1 MQKARKDIELLKADL
16 DDAMKQLAA
25 AKKRATAG
33 GDDLQLEIDD
43 LLDQLTDALKAK
55 RAAEQEVRELTE
67 GQRSAAPRGLVPA
80 AAPGQDSRKAQ
91 MEIESLKQEN
101 EELKEEI
108 ILKIGED
115 DHDDGLD
122 INIPQTQVEAE
133 VETEVEAEVETEV
146 ETDLKEEIILQIG
159 ETIVIEPKARVKKI
173 IKKKGA
179 NVGEDK

>member
-1 MQKARKDIELLKADL
+1 MT
-16 DDAMKQLAA
+16 KQFITGIV
-25 AKKRATAG
+25 KT
-33 GDDLQLEIDD
+33 QII
-43 LLDQLTDALKAK
+43 TN
-55 RAAEQEVRELTE
+55 
-67 GQRSAAPRGLVPA
+67 
-80 AAPGQDSRKAQ
+80 
-91 MEIESLKQEN
+91 N

>member
-1 MQKARKDIELLKADL
+1 MNTGQSIKYIYYYLLINIEILQKGFVGVGIQHISKEYISNIKIPIPSLEK
-16 DDAMKQLAA
+16 
-25 AKKRATAG
+25 
-33 GDDLQLEIDD
+33 QLEIVKYCEYN
-43 LLDQLTDALKAK
+43 DALIKQLEKEDDNNK
-55 RAAEQEVRELTE
+55 RLT
-67 GQRSAAPRGLVPA
+67 
-80 AAPGQDSRKAQ
+80 
-91 MEIESLKQEN
+91 KQFITDIVKTQILTNN
-101 EELKEEI
+101 EDIKEEI

-122 INIPQTQVEAE
+122 INIPQSE
-133 VETEVEAEVETEV
+133 VETEVEAEV

>member
-1 MQKARKDIELLKADL
+1 MTKQFITDIVKT
-16 DDAMKQLAA
+16 Q
-25 AKKRATAG
+25 
-33 GDDLQLEIDD
+33 I
-43 LLDQLTDALKAK
+43 LTN
-55 RAAEQEVRELTE
+55 
-67 GQRSAAPRGLVPA
+67 
-80 AAPGQDSRKAQ
+80 
-91 MEIESLKQEN
+91 N
-101 EELKEEI
+101 EDIKEEI

-122 INIPQTQVEAE
+122 INIPQSE
-133 VETEVEAEVETEV
+133 VETEVEAEV